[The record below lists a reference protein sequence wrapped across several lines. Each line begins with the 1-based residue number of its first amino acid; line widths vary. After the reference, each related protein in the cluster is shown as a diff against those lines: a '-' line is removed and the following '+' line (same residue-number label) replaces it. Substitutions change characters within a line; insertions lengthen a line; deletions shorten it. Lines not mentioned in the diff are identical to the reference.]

1 MILLDTHIWIWS
13 QSETALLSDNVK
25 KQIKKTKTD
34 QRSIASIS
42 IWEFAMM
49 VSKGRINLKIDPKSW
64 LDRSIKNSG
73 IQVIALSPEIA
84 MDACNLP
91 GEVHKDPADRI
102 IVATARNHN
111 ITLLTKD
118 KKILEYPHVN
128 SLW

>member
-1 MILLDTHIWIWS
+1 MLLLDTHTWIWS
-13 QSETALLSDNVK
+13 QSATALLSDNVK

-42 IWEFAMM
+42 LWEFAMM

-64 LDRSIKNSG
+64 LDHSIKNSG
-73 IQVIALSPEIA
+73 LQVIDLSPEIA

-91 GEVHKDPADRI
+91 GEFHKDPADRI

-111 ITLLTKD
+111 MTLLTKD
-118 KKILEYPHVN
+118 TKILEYPHVN